1 MPTTFGREILG
12 RNVVDQASDKLGV
25 LADFRID
32 MSSGRITAILV
43 ALENDLDPAM
53 LPWPTVEGLLSVP
66 VEEIAEVG
74 VNINLPA
81 DSMQAPF
88 SGE

>member
-1 MPTTFGREILG
+1 MNRYVADLTHF
-12 RNVVDQASDKLGV
+12 

-74 VNINLPA
+74 VNIQLA
-81 DSMQAPF
+81 R
-88 SGE
+88 

>member
-32 MSSGRITAILV
+32 MSTGRITALMV
-43 ALENDLDPAM
+43 ALENDLDPTM

-74 VNINLPA
+74 VNIQLA
-81 DSMQAPF
+81 H
-88 SGE
+88 

>member
-12 RNVVDQASDKLGV
+12 RDVIDQASDKLGV

-32 MSSGRITAILV
+32 MSSGRIIALLV

-53 LPWPTVEGLLSVP
+53 LPWPTLEGLLSVP
-66 VEEIAEVG
+66 VEEITEVG
-74 VNINLPA
+74 VNIQLA
-81 DSMQAPF
+81 R
-88 SGE
+88 

>member
-32 MSSGRITAILV
+32 MSTGRITALLV

-74 VNINLPA
+74 VNSNLPA

>member
-12 RNVVDQASDKLGV
+12 RNVVDQAFDKLGV
-25 LADFRID
+25 LADFRIE
-32 MSSGRITAILV
+32 MSSGRITSLLV

-66 VEEIAEVG
+66 VEEIAEIG
-74 VNINLPA
+74 VNIQLA
-81 DSMQAPF
+81 R
-88 SGE
+88 

>member
-66 VEEIAEVG
+66 VEEIAEAVSYTHLT
-74 VNINLPA
+74 LPTKA
-81 DSMQAPF
+81 
-88 SGE
+88 

>member
-12 RNVVDQASDKLGV
+12 RDVVDQAADKLGV

-32 MSSGRITAILV
+32 MASGSITALLV
-43 ALENDLDPAM
+43 SLEPDLDPAM

-66 VEEIAEVG
+66 VEEISEVG
-74 VNINLPA
+74 VNIQL
-81 DSMQAPF
+81 SR
-88 SGE
+88 

>member
-12 RNVVDQASDKLGV
+12 RNVVDQASDQLGV
-25 LADFRID
+25 LADFTID
-32 MSSGRITAILV
+32 MSSGRITALLV

-53 LPWPTVEGLLSVP
+53 LPWPTIEGLLSVP

-74 VNINLPA
+74 VNIQLA
-81 DSMQAPF
+81 R
-88 SGE
+88 

>member
-32 MSSGRITAILV
+32 MSSGRITALLV

-66 VEEIAEVG
+66 VEEIAAVSYTHLT
-74 VNINLPA
+74 LPTIY
-81 DSMQAPF
+81 SV
-88 SGE
+88 

>member
-12 RNVVDQASDKLGV
+12 RDVVDQAADKLGV

-32 MSSGRITAILV
+32 MATGSITALLV
-43 ALENDLDPAM
+43 ALEADLDSAM

-66 VEEIAEVG
+66 IEEIAEVG
-74 VNINLPA
+74 VNIQL
-81 DSMQAPF
+81 SR
-88 SGE
+88 

>member
-1 MPTTFGREILG
+1 MPATFGREILG
-12 RNVVDQASDKLGV
+12 RDVVDQASDKLGV

-32 MSSGRITAILV
+32 MESGRITALMV
-43 ALENDLDPAM
+43 VLENDLDPAM

-74 VNINLPA
+74 VNIQLTR
-81 DSMQAPF
+81 
-88 SGE
+88 

>member
-1 MPTTFGREILG
+1 MPVTFGREILG
-12 RNVVDQASDKLGV
+12 RDVVDQASDKLGV

-32 MSSGRITAILV
+32 MESGRITALMV
-43 ALENDLDPAM
+43 VLENDLDPAM

-74 VNINLPA
+74 VNIQLTR
-81 DSMQAPF
+81 
-88 SGE
+88 

>member
-12 RNVVDQASDKLGV
+12 RDVVDQASDKLGV

-32 MSSGRITAILV
+32 MSSGRIIALLV

-53 LPWPTVEGLLSVP
+53 LPWPTLDGLLSVP
-66 VEEIAEVG
+66 VEEITEVG
-74 VNINLPA
+74 VNIQLA
-81 DSMQAPF
+81 R
-88 SGE
+88 

>member
-25 LADFRID
+25 LADFKID
-32 MSSGRITAILV
+32 MSTGGITALLV

-74 VNINLPA
+74 VNIQLA
-81 DSMQAPF
+81 R
-88 SGE
+88 

>member
-43 ALENDLDPAM
+43 ALENDLD
-53 LPWPTVEGLLSVP
+53 LSL
-66 VEEIAEVG
+66 IH
-74 VNINLPA
+74 I
-81 DSMQAPF
+81 
-88 SGE
+88 

>member
-32 MSSGRITAILV
+32 MSTGRITALMV
-43 ALENDLDPAM
+43 ALENDLDPTM

-66 VEEIAEVG
+66 VEEIAEGG
-74 VNINLPA
+74 VNIQLA
-81 DSMQAPF
+81 R
-88 SGE
+88 

>member
-1 MPTTFGREILG
+1 
-12 RNVVDQASDKLGV
+12 
-25 LADFRID
+25 

-66 VEEIAEVG
+66 VEGIAEVG
-74 VNINLPA
+74 VNIQLA
-81 DSMQAPF
+81 R
-88 SGE
+88 

>member
-12 RNVVDQASDKLGV
+12 RDVVDQASDKLGV

-32 MSSGRITAILV
+32 MSSGRIIALFV

-53 LPWPTVEGLLSVP
+53 LPWPTLEGLLSVP
-66 VEEIAEVG
+66 VEEITEVG
-74 VNINLPA
+74 VNIQLA
-81 DSMQAPF
+81 R
-88 SGE
+88 

>member
-25 LADFRID
+25 LADFKID
-32 MSSGRITAILV
+32 MSTGGITALLV

-74 VNINLPA
+74 VKIQLA
-81 DSMQAPF
+81 R
-88 SGE
+88 

>member
-25 LADFRID
+25 LADFKID
-32 MSSGRITAILV
+32 MSTGGITALLV

-53 LPWPTVEGLLSVP
+53 LPWPTIEGLLSVP

-74 VNINLPA
+74 VNIQLTR
-81 DSMQAPF
+81 
-88 SGE
+88 

>member
-12 RNVVDQASDKLGV
+12 RDVIDQASDKLGV

-32 MSSGRITAILV
+32 MSSGRIIALLV

-53 LPWPTVEGLLSVP
+53 LPWPTLDGLLSVP
-66 VEEIAEVG
+66 VEEITEVG
-74 VNINLPA
+74 VNIQLA
-81 DSMQAPF
+81 R
-88 SGE
+88 

>member
-25 LADFRID
+25 LADFKID
-32 MSSGRITAILV
+32 MSTGRITALLV

-53 LPWPTVEGLLSVP
+53 LPWPTLEGLLSVP

-74 VNINLPA
+74 VNIQLA
-81 DSMQAPF
+81 R
-88 SGE
+88 

>member
-32 MSSGRITAILV
+32 MSSGRITALLV
-43 ALENDLDPAM
+43 ALENDLDPATTITPSIVSTPSM
-53 LPWPTVEGLLSVP
+53 L
-66 VEEIAEVG
+66 
-74 VNINLPA
+74 
-81 DSMQAPF
+81 DSN
-88 SGE
+88 

>member
-32 MSSGRITAILV
+32 MSSGRITTILV
-43 ALENDLDPAM
+43 AL
-53 LPWPTVEGLLSVP
+53 
-66 VEEIAEVG
+66 EEIAEVG
-74 VNINLPA
+74 VNIQLA
-81 DSMQAPF
+81 R
-88 SGE
+88 

>member
-12 RNVVDQASDKLGV
+12 RDVVDQASDKLGV

-32 MSSGRITAILV
+32 MSSGRIIALLV

-53 LPWPTVEGLLSVP
+53 LPWPTLEGLLSVP
-66 VEEIAEVG
+66 VEEITAVG
-74 VNINLPA
+74 VNIHLARCA
-81 DSMQAPF
+81 DAAIVQR
-88 SGE
+88 

>member
-25 LADFRID
+25 LVDFRID
-32 MSSGRITAILV
+32 MSSGRITSILV
-43 ALENDLDPAM
+43 NLENDLDPAM
-53 LPWPTVEGLLSVP
+53 LPWPTIEGLLSVP

-74 VNINLPA
+74 VNIQLA
-81 DSMQAPF
+81 R
-88 SGE
+88 